1 MNWSGWYLVLVLVAA
16 IVVLIVLIN
25 SRVRFSPFVALLV
38 VALGV
43 GLAGGEDLATIADS
57 ITTGAGDI
65 LGDVGLTLAL
75 GTMLGRL
82 LAESGATGRIADAVV
97 SRSTP
102 RSLPWLVCA
111 AAFVIGVPMFFEVGL
126 IVLLPLLFS
135 VARRLELEGAA
146 PSPYAT
152 VAIPAIATLAT
163 LHGMVPPH
171 PGPLIAVDGLG
182 ADLGRTIVVGLLCA
196 VPAIVVGG
204 PLYARLMA
212 PRLPVRPDAEL
223 VAQFT
228 ETGTETG
235 TGAGGGVGPDGR
247 RGEEPAPVPLPIALV
262 AVAVPVVL
270 MLARTVAEVALPD
283 GAVFRQVTT
292 LLGQPI
298 VAMLAGF
305 LYALFALGLLRGR
318 PAEELR
324 TSLADAVKSVT
335 GILLIIGGGGA
346 FNQVLKD
353 SGISD
358 AVGAAASGLPVSPLL
373 LAWLLALL
381 LSTSTGSAT
390 VGIVAATGVVAPLL
404 AGAGP
409 WYVALAVV
417 AVGAGSVGL
426 NYVNHAGFWL
436 VKESFGM
443 TVGQATR
450 SHTAVQTVV
459 SVVGLVMVLLLSL
472 VLPAGA

>member
-43 GLAGGEDLATIADS
+43 GLAGGEDPATIVDS

-146 PSPYAT
+146 PSPYAS

-171 PGPLIAVDGLG
+171 PGPLIAVVWLG

-204 PLYARLMA
+204 PFYARLMA

-228 ETGTETG
+228 ETGT
-235 TGAGGGVGPDGR
+235 GAGGGVGPDGR
-247 RGEEPAPVPLPIALV
+247 RAGEPAPVPLPIALV

-324 TSLADAVKSVT
+324 TSLAEAVKSVT

-358 AVGAAASGLPVSPLL
+358 AVGAAASGLPVSP
-373 LAWLLALL
+373 LL

>member
-43 GLAGGEDLATIADS
+43 GLAGGEDPATIVDS

-82 LAESGATGRIADAVV
+82 LAESGATGRIAGAVV

-146 PSPYAT
+146 PSPYAS

-171 PGPLIAVDGLG
+171 PGPLIAVVGLS

-204 PLYARLMA
+204 PFYARLMA

-228 ETGTETG
+228 ETGT
-235 TGAGGGVGPDGR
+235 GAGGGVGPDGR
-247 RGEEPAPVPLPIALV
+247 RAGEPAPVPLPIALV

-324 TSLADAVKSVT
+324 TSLAEAVKSVT

>member
-43 GLAGGEDLATIADS
+43 GLAGGEDPATIVDS

-146 PSPYAT
+146 PSPYAS

-171 PGPLIAVDGLG
+171 PGPLIAVVGLG

-228 ETGTETG
+228 ETGT
-235 TGAGGGVGPDGR
+235 GAGGGVGPDGR
-247 RGEEPAPVPLPIALV
+247 RAGEPAPVPLPIALV

-270 MLARTVAEVALPD
+270 MLARTVTEVALPD

-450 SHTAVQTVV
+450 SHAAVQTVV

>member
-16 IVVLIVLIN
+16 IAVLIVLIN

-38 VALGV
+38 VVLGV
-43 GLAGGEDLATIADS
+43 GLAGGEDPATIVDS

-146 PSPYAT
+146 PSPYAS

-171 PGPLIAVDGLG
+171 PGPLIAVVGLG

-228 ETGTETG
+228 ETGTE
-235 TGAGGGVGPDGR
+235 AGGGVGPDDR
-247 RGEEPAPVPLPIALV
+247 RAGEPAPVPLPIALV

-318 PAEELR
+318 RAEELR

-358 AVGAAASGLPVSPLL
+358 AVGAAAAGLPVSPLL
-373 LAWLLALL
+373 LAWLLVLL

>member
-43 GLAGGEDLATIADS
+43 GLAGGEDPAPIVDS

-146 PSPYAT
+146 PSPYAS

-171 PGPLIAVDGLG
+171 PGPLIAVVGLG

-228 ETGTETG
+228 ETGT
-235 TGAGGGVGPDGR
+235 GAGGGVGPDGR
-247 RGEEPAPVPLPIALV
+247 RAGEPAPVPLPIALV

>member
-43 GLAGGEDLATIADS
+43 GLAGGEDPATIADS

-135 VARRLELEGAA
+135 GARRLELEGAA
-146 PSPYAT
+146 PSPYAS

-228 ETGTETG
+228 ETGTETK
-235 TGAGGGVGPDGR
+235 TPAGVGPDGR

-283 GAVFRQVTT
+283 GASFRQVTT

>member
-43 GLAGGEDLATIADS
+43 GLAGGEDPATIVDS

-146 PSPYAT
+146 PSPYAS

-171 PGPLIAVDGLG
+171 PGPLIAVVGLG

-204 PLYARLMA
+204 PFYARLMA

-228 ETGTETG
+228 ETGT
-235 TGAGGGVGPDGR
+235 GAGGGVGVGPDGR
-247 RGEEPAPVPLPIALV
+247 RAGEPAPVPLPIALV

-324 TSLADAVKSVT
+324 TSLAEAVKSVT

>member
-43 GLAGGEDLATIADS
+43 GLAGGEDPATIADS

-135 VARRLELEGAA
+135 VARRLELEGDA
-146 PSPYAT
+146 PSPYAS

-228 ETGTETG
+228 ETGT
-235 TGAGGGVGPDGR
+235 GGGVGVGPDGR
-247 RGEEPAPVPLPIALV
+247 RAGEPAPVPLPIALV

>member
-43 GLAGGEDLATIADS
+43 GLAGGEDPATIVDS

-82 LAESGATGRIADAVV
+82 LAESGATVRIADAVV

-146 PSPYAT
+146 PSPYAS

-171 PGPLIAVDGLG
+171 PGPLIAVVGLG

-228 ETGTETG
+228 ETGT
-235 TGAGGGVGPDGR
+235 GAGGGVGPDGR
-247 RGEEPAPVPLPIALV
+247 RAGEPAPVPLPIALV

>member
-43 GLAGGEDLATIADS
+43 GLAGGEDPATIVDS

-146 PSPYAT
+146 PSPYAS

-171 PGPLIAVDGLG
+171 PGPLIAVVGLD

-228 ETGTETG
+228 ETGT
-235 TGAGGGVGPDGR
+235 GAGGGVGPDGR
-247 RGEEPAPVPLPIALV
+247 RAGEPAPVPLPIALV

>member
-43 GLAGGEDLATIADS
+43 GLAGGEDPATIVDS

-146 PSPYAT
+146 PSPYAS

-171 PGPLIAVDGLG
+171 PGPLIAVVGLG

-228 ETGTETG
+228 ETGT
-235 TGAGGGVGPDGR
+235 GAGGGVGPDGR
-247 RGEEPAPVPLPIALV
+247 RAGEPAPVPLPIALV

-390 VGIVAATGVVAPLL
+390 VDIVAATGVVAPLL

>member
-16 IVVLIVLIN
+16 IAVLIVLIN

-38 VALGV
+38 VVLGV
-43 GLAGGEDLATIADS
+43 GLAGGEDPATIVDS

-146 PSPYAT
+146 PSPYAS

-171 PGPLIAVDGLG
+171 PGPLIAVVGLG

-228 ETGTETG
+228 ETGTE
-235 TGAGGGVGPDGR
+235 AGGGVGPDDR
-247 RGEEPAPVPLPIALV
+247 RAGEPAPVPLPIALV

-318 PAEELR
+318 RAEELR